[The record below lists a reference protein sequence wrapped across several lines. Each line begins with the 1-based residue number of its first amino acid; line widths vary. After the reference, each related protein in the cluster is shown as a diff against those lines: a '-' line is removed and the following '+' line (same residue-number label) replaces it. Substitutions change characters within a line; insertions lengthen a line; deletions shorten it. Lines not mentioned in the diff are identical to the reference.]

1 MKFKYYL
8 ETISGI
14 EIYPLIS
21 LFIFVLF
28 FIGLTIL
35 IIRMDKKYIA
45 EMSLMPLEDKPKTD
59 NDSFT

>member
-35 IIRMDKKYIA
+35 IIRMDKKYIS